1 MASQM
6 NMHGVV
12 DLGALAAARKAEA
25 ASAVAKANAPAGVII
40 DVTDATFERDV
51 LQQSAQVPVILDFGA
66 AWSAPSQQLSPILEK
81 LAAEY
86 GGRLLLAKVDA
97 EANPGMAQAFRVQA
111 VPSVFALVAGQPV
124 PLFQNAVP
132 EAQVRQFFDK
142 VLEAAAAAGVTGTV
156 GGAVPAEAPAND
168 AAGTDE
174 PAVDPR
180 YMAIHDAIERGE
192 FELARQA
199 AAALADA
206 RDPEGPGMLAYVAVR
221 RRMSE
226 QPLEA
231 ARAAYAAAPDNVA
244 AMLAASDH
252 DLFIQGSKPV
262 YDRLIAA
269 LRVNFGDERIAI
281 KDRLIEYFAID
292 GDTPEAIAAR
302 KQMTAALF

>member
-40 DVTDATFERDV
+40 DVTDATFEQDV
-51 LQQSAQVPVILDFGA
+51 LQRSAQVPVILDFWATWCG
-66 AWSAPSQQLSPILEK
+66 PCKQLSPILEK

-97 EANPGMAQAFRVQA
+97 DVNPGLSQAFRVQSI
-111 VPSVFALVAGQPV
+111 PSVFALVAGQPV
-124 PLFQNAVP
+124 PLFQGAVP

-142 VLEAAAAAGVTGTV
+142 VLDAAAAAGVTGTV
-156 GGAVPAEAPAND
+156 GGAAPAPVPAAAAD
-168 AAGTDE
+168 AE
-174 PAVDPR
+174 PAMDPR
-180 YMAIHDAIERGE
+180 YVAIHDAIERGE

-199 AAALADA
+199 AQALADA
-206 RDPEGPGMLAYVAVR
+206 RDPEGQGMLAYVAVR
-221 RRMSE
+221 RRMLEKPIE
-226 QPLEA
+226 Q
-231 ARAAYAAAPDNVA
+231 ARAEYSAAPDNVA

-252 DLFIQGSKPV
+252 DLFIQGAKPV

-269 LRVNFGDERIAI
+269 LRVNFGDERMAI

-292 GDTPEAIAAR
+292 GDTPEAITAR
-302 KQMTAALF
+302 KQMSAALF

>member
-25 ASAVAKANAPAGVII
+25 ASAVAKASAPAGVIL

-51 LQQSAQVPVILDFGA
+51 LQQSAQVPVILDFASPRSA
-66 AWSAPSQQLSPILEK
+66 ASQQLSPILEK

-86 GGRLLLAKVDA
+86 GGRLMLAKVDA
-97 EANPGMAQAFRVQA
+97 EASPGMVQAFRVQA

-124 PLFQNAVP
+124 PLFQNALP
-132 EAQVRQFFDK
+132 ESQVRQFFDK
-142 VLEAAAAAGVTGTV
+142 VLEAAAGAGVTGTV
-156 GGAVPAEAPAND
+156 TGAEPQEVPPVE
-168 AAGTDE
+168 GE
-174 PAVDPR
+174 PPMDPR

-192 FELARQA
+192 FDLAQQA
-199 AAALADA
+199 AQALADG
-206 RDPEGPGMLAYVAVR
+206 RDPEGQGMLAYVAVR
-221 RRMSE
+221 RRMTAT
-226 QPLEA
+226 PMEA
-231 ARAAYAAAPDNVA
+231 ARAAYAANPNDIP

-252 DLFIQGSKPV
+252 DLFMYGSQPV

>member
-25 ASAVAKANAPAGVII
+25 ASAVAKASAPAGVIV

-51 LQQSAQVPVILDFGA
+51 LQQSAQVPVILDFASPRSA
-66 AWSAPSQQLSPILEK
+66 ASQQLSPILEK

-86 GGRLLLAKVDA
+86 GGRLMLAKVDA
-97 EANPGMAQAFRVQA
+97 EASPGMVQAFRVQA

-124 PLFQNAVP
+124 PLFQNALP

-142 VLEAAAAAGVTGTV
+142 VLEAAAGAGVTGTV
-156 GGAVPAEAPAND
+156 TGAEPQDVPPVE
-168 AAGTDE
+168 GE
-174 PAVDPR
+174 PAMDPR

-192 FELARQA
+192 FDLAQQA
-199 AAALADA
+199 AQALADG
-206 RDPEGPGMLAYVAVR
+206 RDPEGQGMLAYVAVR
-221 RRMSE
+221 RRMTAT
-226 QPLEA
+226 PMEA
-231 ARAAYAAAPDNVA
+231 ARAAYAANPNDIP

-252 DLFIQGSKPV
+252 DLFMYGSQPV

>member
-1 MASQM
+1 M

-40 DVTDATFERDV
+40 DATDATFERDV

-97 EANPGMAQAFRVQA
+97 EANPGMSQAFRVTA

-124 PLFQNAVP
+124 PLFQNVIP

-142 VLEAAAAAGVTGTV
+142 VLEAAAGAGVTGTV
-156 GGAVPAEAPAND
+156 GGAAPAEEPVAPG
-168 AAGTDE
+168 AAETE
-174 PAVDPR
+174 EAAIDPR

-199 AAALADA
+199 AQALADA
-206 RDPEGPGMLAYVAVR
+206 RDPEGQGMLAYVAVR
-221 RRMSE
+221 RRMAE

-231 ARAAYAAAPDNVA
+231 ARSAYAAAPDNVA

-252 DLFIQGSKPV
+252 DLFIQGPKPV

-292 GDTPEAIAAR
+292 GDTPDAIAAR

>member
-6 NMHGVV
+6 NMHGVI

-25 ASAVAKANAPAGVII
+25 VSAVAKASAPAGVII

-51 LQQSAQVPVILDFGA
+51 LQQSAQVPVILDFA
-66 AWSAPSQQLSPILEK
+66 SPRSPASQQLSPILEK

-97 EANPGMAQAFRVQA
+97 ELNPGMAQAFRVQA

-124 PLFQNAVP
+124 PLFQNALP

-142 VLEAAAAAGVTGTV
+142 VLEAAAGAGVTGTV
-156 GGAVPAEAPAND
+156 GGVAPADIPVVPED
-168 AAGTDE
+168 AE
-174 PAVDPR
+174 PAMDPR
-180 YMAIHDAIERGE
+180 YLAIHDAIERGE
-192 FELARQA
+192 FELAQQA
-199 AAALADA
+199 AQALADG
-206 RDPEGPGMLAYVAVR
+206 RDPEGQGMLAYVAVR
-221 RRMSE
+221 RRMAATPIES
-226 QPLEA
+226 
-231 ARAAYAAAPDNVA
+231 ARAAYAESPDSVP

-252 DLFIQGSKPV
+252 DLFIHGSKPV

-292 GDTPEAIAAR
+292 GDTPEAVTAR
-302 KQMTAALF
+302 KQMSAALF